1 MAQRIGSEEESK
13 RRVGTMFPKER
24 LTRLKASR
32 TVLSMTPK
40 DLLDMEKAFG
50 FRPEKVDNKKVQTLT
65 TEDLLTLDP
74 LFGDHRIPVGKC
86 NQSAERGKQCCSARS
101 RGVYIFKN
109 KTDVTGIF
117 SFVRRI
123 SPC

>member
-40 DLLDMEKAFG
+40 DLRDMEKAFG

-65 TEDLLTLDP
+65 TEDLVTLES
-74 LFGDHRIPVGKC
+74 LFGDYRMEIVANFQGVSKIDTLRDALEVGDDFH
-86 NQSAERGKQCCSARS
+86 AVIAKQ
-101 RGVYIFKN
+101 
-109 KTDVTGIF
+109 
-117 SFVRRI
+117 
-123 SPC
+123 